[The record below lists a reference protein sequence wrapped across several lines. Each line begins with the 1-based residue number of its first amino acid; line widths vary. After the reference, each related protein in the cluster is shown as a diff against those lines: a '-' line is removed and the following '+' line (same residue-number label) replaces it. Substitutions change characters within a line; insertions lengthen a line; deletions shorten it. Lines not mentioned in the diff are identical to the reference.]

1 MKWLEARIPP
11 PLVALLVAIGM
22 WALAPT
28 LPVPGETTTERFV
41 AALACVLLGAVTS
54 LAGVVA
60 FRRSRTTVNPLRPE
74 TASSL
79 VNGGVYRLTRN
90 PMYVG
95 FLFVLLGWAV
105 WLWAPWPWLG
115 LPLFML
121 FLTRFQIVPEERA
134 MEKLFGNAYREY
146 RNQVRRWL

>member
-1 MKWLEARIPP
+1 MKSLEARIPP

-22 WALAPT
+22 WALAPA
-28 LPVPGETTTERFV
+28 LPVPGETTTERLV

-54 LAGVVA
+54 LAGVVE
-60 FRRSRTTVNPLRPE
+60 FRRSRTTVNPLKPE

-121 FLTRFQIVPEERA
+121 FLTRFQILPEERA

>member
-1 MKWLEARIPP
+1 
-11 PLVALLVAIGM
+11 
-22 WALAPT
+22 
-28 LPVPGETTTERFV
+28 
-41 AALACVLLGAVTS
+41 VLLGAVTS

-134 MEKLFGNAYREY
+134 MEKLFGSAYREY

>member
-22 WALAPT
+22 WALAPA
-28 LPVPGETTTERFV
+28 LPVPGETTTERLV

-54 LAGVVA
+54 LAGVVE
-60 FRRSRTTVNPLRPE
+60 FRRSRTTVNPLKPE

-115 LPLFML
+115 LPLFKL

>member
-28 LPVPGETTTERFV
+28 LPVPGETTTERLV

-54 LAGVVA
+54 LAGVVE
-60 FRRSRTTVNPLRPE
+60 FRRSRTTVNPLKPE

-115 LPLFML
+115 LQLFML
-121 FLTRFQIVPEERA
+121 FLTRFQILPEERA